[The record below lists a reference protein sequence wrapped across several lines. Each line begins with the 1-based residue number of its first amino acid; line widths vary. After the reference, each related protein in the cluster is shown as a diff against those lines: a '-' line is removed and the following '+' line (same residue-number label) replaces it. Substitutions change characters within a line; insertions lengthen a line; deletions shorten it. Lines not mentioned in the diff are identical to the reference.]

1 MTVRIVYPCARAGQD
16 VGFGCRAV
24 VLRISCEVTERL
36 RVFGVF
42 GAGESYRGLDR
53 SHSSRP
59 GWLAPIASDTR
70 TSLMLGRR
78 KLFRFLPI
86 RMGE

>member
-1 MTVRIVYPCARAGQD
+1 MDVQGRTSVSDAGLSCFQS
-16 VGFGCRAV
+16 AV
-24 VLRISCEVTERL
+24 KSTERL

-59 GWLAPIASDTR
+59 GWLAPIASDTG

-78 KLFRFLPI
+78 KLFRFLLM